1 LIPLKREKER
11 EEEEREEEVE
21 VKKKTNREE
30 IKTHRAKPQL
40 SLVLSTNLSLLSRLD
55 RDPLSLFLSRH
66 ALHTAAASM
75 QPRSVSS
82 SSAASRRGGAAA
94 AAAAAALRR
103 AAADCPSLPL
113 ASAAMPLPRRR
124 PSVAAPASSS
134 SAQQAPPVALPID
147 YSQVRNGEIGSR

>member
-1 LIPLKREKER
+1 LKLEKER

-94 AAAAAALRR
+94 AAAAAAALRR
-103 AAADCPSLPL
+103 AAAVCPSLPL
-113 ASAAMPLPRRR
+113 ASAVMPLPRRR